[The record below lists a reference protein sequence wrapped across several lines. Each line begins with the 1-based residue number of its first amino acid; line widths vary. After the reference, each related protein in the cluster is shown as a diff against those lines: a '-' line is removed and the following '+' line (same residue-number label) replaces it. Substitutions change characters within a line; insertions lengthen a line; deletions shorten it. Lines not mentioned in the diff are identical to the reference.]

1 MTTFALIRH
10 ASNGLVGHTIVGRM
24 PGVPLSS
31 SGRDEA
37 EALARQLEGSPIQ
50 ALYSSPLERARA
62 TAEHIADGLCLEV
75 QIADEL
81 NEIDYGQWTNR
92 TLADLR
98 DIPEWRRFNLFR
110 SGSPIPDG
118 ESMIEVQDRMLR
130 LIARLCTAHPEQM
143 VALVS
148 HGDVIKATLA
158 YYLGVPLD
166 LFQRIEISPAS
177 LSMVRVECY
186 GPEVLLINGLV
197 EERLLQSR
205 IEARGR
211 THDAEQGR

>member
-10 ASNGLVGHTIVGRM
+10 ASHGLVGHTIVGRM
-24 PGVPLSS
+24 PGVPLSLK
-31 SGRDEA
+31 GRDEA
-37 EALARQLEGSPIQ
+37 AALARQLEGSPIQ

-62 TAEHIADGLCLEV
+62 TAAHIADGLCLEV
-75 QIADEL
+75 QIAEEL

-92 TLADLR
+92 ALAELR
-98 DIPEWRRFNLFR
+98 DIPEWRRFNRFR

-130 LIARLCTAHPEQM
+130 LIEHLCATHPEQM

-177 LSMVRVECY
+177 LSIVRVERY

-197 EERLLQSR
+197 EERLLQSQ
-205 IEARGR
+205 IAAPGP
-211 THDAEQGR
+211 THDAEQER